1 MRRMSNLPP
10 REFILAKAG
19 ELFHLRG
26 YGSVTIEEVITSTG
40 LSRAAFHQHFSSKS
54 KLGAAWL
61 ERLAKRMSIM
71 QQGFLDKPGDRDR
84 RLRKFFY
91 SMRSWLEANGFRSC
105 QFANTAAGVSAE
117 EEDVIY
123 LIDQYKRA
131 QHKFFVDVAKTLVDE
146 KDAQRIGTSIFLLYA
161 GAMTEG
167 QNLKATWP
175 LDDALAASELLCGV
189 SR

>member
-1 MRRMSNLPP
+1 MRRRSNLPP

-84 RLRKFFY
+84 RLRCGDD
-91 SMRSWLEANGFRSC
+91 MP
-105 QFANTAAGVSAE
+105 
-117 EEDVIY
+117 
-123 LIDQYKRA
+123 
-131 QHKFFVDVAKTLVDE
+131 
-146 KDAQRIGTSIFLLYA
+146 RIGL
-161 GAMTEG
+161 
-167 QNLKATWP
+167 P
-175 LDDALAASELLCGV
+175 ASCLPIG
-189 SR
+189 